1 MTELNSIYDYGC
13 MLCLKRLCIIT
24 SFVPVCFF
32 KPIIQNAIIEVQNV
46 KAGRHAFEQL
56 GIKFQGNKH
65 QTKQLQKYS
74 GLKHVGNENFTFLLV

>member
-1 MTELNSIYDYGC
+1 

-74 GLKHVGNENFTFLLV
+74 SLKHVGNENFTFLLI